1 MPYTPTAAQAEAAER
16 SAREWVQVLA
26 KYRDPSP
33 LRSVFE
39 LGVTLVA
46 FVAIWAAAYWAL
58 SVSWLL
64 TLALAAL
71 NGPFLVRLFA
81 IQHDCGHAAYFRH
94 RDVNDWVGRVLGVL
108 TLTPY
113 DVWKRAHSIHHSG
126 AGNLDRRG
134 MGDINTLTVEEYY
147 ALTKWGRLK
156 YRVYRHPIVLFGL
169 GPSYIFFLD
178 NRLPFGFFKSGW
190 RFWVSAMGTNL
201 GMVAIVAALYY
212 FGGLSPILLIWLPT
226 TVTAATIGVWL
237 FYVQHQFETTHWDR
251 EEDWQIHEAALLGS
265 SHYVLPQPLQ
275 WVTANIGVHHVHHLY
290 SRVPFYRLPEVL
302 RDFPVLAKAQRM
314 TIGESFAN
322 AKLHLWDEKGRR
334 LLTYAQAKAMK
345 AQVA

>member
-1 MPYTPTAAQAEAAER
+1 MPYTPTAAQADAAER

-26 KYRDPSP
+26 KYRDPSH
-33 LRSVFE
+33 LRSLFE
-39 LGVTLVA
+39 LGVTLAA
-46 FVAIWAAAYWAL
+46 FIAIWAAAYWAL

-64 TLALAAL
+64 TLALATL

-81 IQHDCGHAAYFRH
+81 IQHDCGHAAYFRS

-134 MGDINTLTVEEYY
+134 MGDINTLTVDEYF
-147 ALTKWGRLK
+147 ARTTWGRLK
-156 YRVYRHPIVLFGL
+156 YRLYRNPFVLFGI

-190 RFWVSAMGTNL
+190 RFWASAMGTNL
-201 GMVAIVAALYY
+201 GMVAIITTLYY
-212 FGGLSPILLIWLPT
+212 FGGFAPILLIWLPT
-226 TVTAATIGVWL
+226 TVAAATMGVWL
-237 FYVQHQFETTHWDR
+237 FYVQHQFETTHWNR
-251 EEDWQIHEAALLGS
+251 EEEWQIHEAALLGS
-265 SHYVLPQPLQ
+265 SHYVMPKPLQ

-302 RDFPVLAKAQRM
+302 RDFPVLAQAQRM
-314 TIGESFAN
+314 TIMQSFAN

-334 LLTYAQAKAMK
+334 LMTYAQAKAMK
-345 AQVA
+345 TAAA